1 MMIYVFGDLRQLRS
15 FELARMLETPSSAK
29 QKDLPRP
36 PASIQPVAVQAP
48 LTGPPLLRH
57 HSPSFAPSPKATRP
71 LPPKLRLTTPPP
83 AHTIMHVHTSR
94 SSSSHAHMQ
103 SVSSASTSYSVKPPA
118 KPLSVP
124 FPYPEDEESSG
135 DDLEYSSDEDDG
147 YDTEADSDTSH
158 ISRDGAATSETSP
171 TVDDR
176 RVPKRRRRRRREPR
190 IHISDAIYDE
200 EPAPEGPAMGD
211 ALDSPRRSS
220 IWGDDSGA
228 VAVGATF
235 IYPFQWEDIEA

>member
-1 MMIYVFGDLRQLRS
+1 MIYVFGDLRQLRS

-103 SVSSASTSYSVKPPA
+103 TCVCIPEANGHVFGGRNNVISLPRVLHREDRLCVS
-118 KPLSVP
+118 
-124 FPYPEDEESSG
+124 FQ
-135 DDLEYSSDEDDG
+135 
-147 YDTEADSDTSH
+147 
-158 ISRDGAATSETSP
+158 DGAA
-171 TVDDR
+171 
-176 RVPKRRRRRRREPR
+176 
-190 IHISDAIYDE
+190 
-200 EPAPEGPAMGD
+200 
-211 ALDSPRRSS
+211 
-220 IWGDDSGA
+220 
-228 VAVGATF
+228 
-235 IYPFQWEDIEA
+235 